1 MNDISRYELITVL
14 SGQLTAEQTN
24 AWQATLSLLVGKWGG
39 IVTRCQNLGVRNLG
53 YRIRRKD
60 TGYERTGIAIVTELE
75 LPSNAPKLL
84 ERAFQFDPMVLRSM
98 TTHAKPPT
106 KASRL
111 NAPISTVTAPVKS
124 MGTPVVDLPT
134 VRAQEET
141 STEPLSTAE
150 LDKRLEEILEIKEL

>member
-1 MNDISRYELITVL
+1 M
-14 SGQLTAEQTN
+14 
-24 AWQATLSLLVGKWGG
+24 
-39 IVTRCQNLGVRNLG
+39 RNLS

-106 KASRL
+106 KAPRL
-111 NAPISTVTAPVKS
+111 NSPVPIMTAPASSTRAAEVTEAS
-124 MGTPVVDLPT
+124 
-134 VRAQEET
+134 VRAQEGT
-141 STEPLSTAE
+141 SKESLSTAE
-150 LDKRLEEILEIKEL
+150 LDKRLDEILEVKEL